1 MTRTPRSRETRML
14 AADHVEIIPLGKAC
28 GAEIRGV
35 DLKKDLSAEV
45 VEKIQQA
52 WNEHLVL
59 CVRGQDLTQEDQLR
73 FAAQFGPLGAR
84 KQAPE
89 PLRERSEGAWQLD
102 PKILLVSNIK
112 VDGIPVGAFGDGDM
126 WFHIDSGYSEKPYKY
141 TFLYGVELPNEGGN
155 TRFSN
160 MYKAYEAVPEDLKR
174 KLAGRKALH
183 IHEYKRSEKVDLS
196 TDISAVPHWFH
207 PVFITHPYTG
217 KKSLFVDRLMTARL
231 EGFTNEESDE
241 ILGILYEIGEREQ
254 FVYEH
259 EWRLGDLIMWDNLAL
274 IHARTDFPRDQRRLM
289 RRCTVEGTP
298 VYENLELV

>member
-1 MTRTPRSRETRML
+1 MFD
-14 AADHVEIIPLGKAC
+14 ANDVEVIPLGEAC

-35 DLKKDLSAEV
+35 DLKKDLSDEV
-45 VEKIQQA
+45 VAKIQQA

-73 FAAQFGPLGAR
+73 FAARFGPLGAR
-84 KQAPE
+84 KQAPA
-89 PLRERSEGAWQLD
+89 PLRERSEGVWQLD

-126 WFHIDSGYSEKPYKY
+126 WFHIDSGYSERPYKY

-155 TRFSN
+155 TLFSN
-160 MYKAYEAVPEDLKR
+160 MYRAYEAVPEALKR
-174 KLAGRKALH
+174 RLEGVKALH

-196 TDISAVPHWFH
+196 TDISGTPHWFH
-207 PVFITHPYTG
+207 PVFITHPYTK

-231 EGFTNEESDE
+231 EGFSNAESDE
-241 ILGILYEIGEREQ
+241 ILAQLYEIAESRQ
-254 FVYEH
+254 FIYEH
-259 EWRLGDLIMWDNLAL
+259 QWQLGDLIMWDNLAL
-274 IHARTDFPRDQRRLM
+274 IHARTDFPREQRRLM

-298 VYENLELV
+298 IFENLD

>member
-1 MTRTPRSRETRML
+1 MFD
-14 AADHVEIIPLGKAC
+14 ANDVEVIPLGEAC

-35 DLKKDLSAEV
+35 DLKKDLSDAV
-45 VEKIQQA
+45 VAKIQQA

-73 FAAQFGPLGAR
+73 FAARFGPLGAR

-89 PLRERSEGAWQLD
+89 PLRERSEGVWQLD

-126 WFHIDSGYSEKPYKY
+126 WFHIDSGYSERPYKY

-155 TRFSN
+155 TLFSN
-160 MYKAYEAVPEDLKR
+160 MYKAYDALPEALKR
-174 KLAGRKALH
+174 KLEGRKALH

-207 PVFITHPYTG
+207 PVFITHPYTR
-217 KKSLFVDRLMTARL
+217 KKALFVDRLMTARL
-231 EGFTNEESDE
+231 EGFSNAESDE
-241 ILGILYEIGEREQ
+241 ILAQLYEVGESRQ
-254 FVYEH
+254 FIYEH
-259 EWRLGDLIMWDNLAL
+259 KWQIGDLIMWDNLAL
-274 IHARTDFPRDQRRLM
+274 IHARTDFPREQRRLM

-298 VYENLELV
+298 VFENLEPV